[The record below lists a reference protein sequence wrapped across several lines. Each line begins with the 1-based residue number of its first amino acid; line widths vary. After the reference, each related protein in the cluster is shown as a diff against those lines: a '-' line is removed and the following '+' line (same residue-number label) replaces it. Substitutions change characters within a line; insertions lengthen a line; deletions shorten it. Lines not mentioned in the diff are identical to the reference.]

1 MRSFIYARDLSLS
14 HGIADEN
21 EVLLVSSIR
30 WIAVRAEGG
39 YREIDTRKALRMLE
53 NLDRRRSM
61 DARGFVAEV
70 RIGNFLLSR
79 MDDRE
84 VLNLIRE
91 AIRDGHVIA
100 VQKGAAESDSPGAT
114 VEPRRLVAQVE
125 KATRGKLSF
134 RGRQYKLVVG
144 DDLAKVPGRD
154 SYDVVFQTDAR
165 AVLDG
170 IAKESATSAEPLRK
184 ASERIGKD
192 WRPPFSQPEGLV
204 LLRRIPVLASVPK
217 DDGPA
222 LTPSQMKALL
232 DPQKPDD
239 LVLRLE
245 HLYHDDRP
253 VHEAP
258 FTVELSDGSRITG
271 KLDAKGR
278 ATVHVPV
285 VPTRVQ
291 FGPDSRP
298 WKQIE
303 QKSNPD
309 YQEELDDIDGFI
321 DSHLG
326 TST

>member
-1 MRSFIYARDLSLS
+1 MLLGHATLSLS
-14 HGIADEN
+14 HGVADEY

-30 WIAVRAEGG
+30 WIAVRGEGG

-53 NLDRRRSM
+53 NLDRRRTMEIRS
-61 DARGFVAEV
+61 FVAKA
-70 RIGNFLLSR
+70 RLGTFAIAR

-91 AIRDGHVIA
+91 AIRDGRVIA
-100 VQKGAAESDSPGAT
+100 VEKGAAQSDSSGAT
-114 VEPRRLVAQVE
+114 VELRRLVAQVE
-125 KATRGKLSF
+125 KATRGKLSY

-144 DDLAKVPGRD
+144 NDLAKMPGRD
-154 SYDVVFQTDAR
+154 SYDVVSQIDAR

-192 WRPPFSQPEGLV
+192 WRPPFSQPKGLV
-204 LLRRIPVLASVPK
+204 LLRRTPVQATVPK

-232 DPQKPDD
+232 DPEKPDD

-258 FTVELSDGSRITG
+258 FTVELSGGSRITG

-321 DSHLG
+321 DAHLD